1 VGRIGPVNVCIAG
14 VFYQVT
20 DGISL
25 SGGPVTTPVTNL
37 FTDRRITSRIERQ
50 DLSGAGSLHRQ
61 YHIDRGRVRDWSQD
75 RTTQGF
81 RILLVED
88 GLLI

>member
-1 VGRIGPVNVCIAG
+1 MSSIGPVNVCIAG

-37 FTDRRITSRIERQ
+37 FADRRITSRIKRQ
-50 DLSGAGSLHRQ
+50 DLTSAGSLHRQ

>member
-1 VGRIGPVNVCIAG
+1 MGRIGPVNVCVAC

-20 DGISL
+20 DGIGLTS
-25 SGGPVTTPVTNL
+25 GPVTTPVTDL
-37 FTDRRITSRIERQ
+37 FTDYGITSRIECQ
-50 DLSGAGSLHRQ
+50 DLSSAGSLHRQ
-61 YHIDRGRVRDWSQD
+61 YHIDRGWIRDWSQD

-81 RILLVED
+81 RILLIKD

>member
-14 VFYQVT
+14 VFYQVA
-20 DGISL
+20 DGIGLTS
-25 SGGPVTTPVTNL
+25 GPVTTPVTNL
-37 FTDRRITSRIERQ
+37 FTDYGITIRIERQ

-81 RILLVED
+81 GILLVED

>member
-1 VGRIGPVNVCIAG
+1 MSSISAIYVCIAG
-14 VFYQVT
+14 VFYQVAY
-20 DGISL
+20 GIGLTS
-25 SGGPVTTPVTNL
+25 GPVTTPVTDL
-37 FTDRRITSRIERQ
+37 FSDRRITGRIECQ
-50 DLSGAGSLHRQ
+50 DLTGAGSLHRQ

-81 RILLVED
+81 GILLIED

>member
-1 VGRIGPVNVCIAG
+1 MGRISPVNVCIAG

-20 DGISL
+20 DGIGL
-25 SGGPVTTPVTNL
+25 TSGPITTPVTNL
-37 FTDRRITSRIERQ
+37 FTDYGITISVKCQ
-50 DLSGAGSLHRQ
+50 DLTGAGSLHRQ
-61 YHIDRGRVRDWSQD
+61 HHIDRGRVRYWSQD

-81 RILLVED
+81 RILLIED